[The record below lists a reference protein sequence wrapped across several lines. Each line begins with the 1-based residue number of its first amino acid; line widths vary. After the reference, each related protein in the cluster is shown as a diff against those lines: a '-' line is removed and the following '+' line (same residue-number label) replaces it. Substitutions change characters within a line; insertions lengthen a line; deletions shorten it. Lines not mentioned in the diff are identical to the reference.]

1 LSSKH
6 TARPINTILGDYGTQ
21 EGSTVATSFG
31 GLIFGNDSGDI
42 LGGGKDND
50 SIFAGQGNDLV
61 YRYCTQF
68 FRRN

>member
-31 GLIFGNDSGDI
+31 GLIFGNDSDDI
-42 LGGGKDND
+42 IGSGGND
-50 SIFAGQGNDLV
+50 SIFAGKGNDLV
-61 YRYCTQF
+61 YRYCAQF

>member
-1 LSSKH
+1 V
-6 TARPINTILGDYGTQ
+6 TYTILGDYGTK

-42 LGGGKDND
+42 IGGKDYA
-50 SIFAGQGNDLV
+50 SIFASKGNDLV
-61 YRYCTQF
+61 DRYCAQF